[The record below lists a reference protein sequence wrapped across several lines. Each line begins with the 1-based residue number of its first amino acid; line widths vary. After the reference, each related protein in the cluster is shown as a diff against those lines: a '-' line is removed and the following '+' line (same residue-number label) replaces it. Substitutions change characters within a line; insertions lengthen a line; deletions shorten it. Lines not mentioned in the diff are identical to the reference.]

1 MTGQDSQASATE
13 CALITLTANKEE
25 MMSVKEIKA
34 IKVGLLNTIENQKK
48 HGEDNRKKGTWCRR
62 KKMSIVEAKLAW
74 EAHIQLKIDLLKID
88 PVNNYRTRGR
98 NP

>member
-25 MMSVKEIKA
+25 MMSVKEMKA
-34 IKVGLLNTIENQKK
+34 IKVGLLNTIENQKNVERIIGR
-48 HGEDNRKKGTWCRR
+48 GEPDVEEKR
-62 KKMSIVEAKLAW
+62 MSIVEAKLVW

-88 PVNNYRTRGR
+88 PVNN
-98 NP
+98 

>member
-1 MTGQDSQASATE
+1 MERIIGRGEPDV
-13 CALITLTANKEE
+13 EE
-25 MMSVKEIKA
+25 
-34 IKVGLLNTIENQKK
+34 
-48 HGEDNRKKGTWCRR
+48 